1 MVYNRIMN
9 DNHGVAGLER
19 HYDFQSLKKDKP
31 LIIEG
36 KIVGQ
41 HPDSFDRSE
50 IYKQNFEK
58 MGSGKE
64 NIKIV
69 NNFISDSECTVL
81 IDFIK
86 KFAKAQEFPVQWDN
100 GFNPTVTRKT
110 YTNLGTAFKY
120 VPLVQDIL
128 EKEYGFAVKNKSVS
142 VARWDAGDSLDLHVD
157 DLGTTNTNHMATL
170 IYLNDDYEGGE
181 IVFPTHNF
189 SFRPKMG
196 DLIMFPGNMHY
207 PHKVNKIISGV
218 RFSIPMW
225 FEFV

>member
-1 MVYNRIMN
+1 MT
-9 DNHGVAGLER
+9 DNHGVVNGLEK
-19 HYDFQSLKKDKP
+19 HYDFNSMKQDKP

-41 HPDSFDRSE
+41 DPESFERSE

-64 NIKIV
+64 NIKII
-69 NNFISDSECTVL
+69 NNFISDAECHL
-81 IDFIK
+81 LLDFVS
-86 KFAKAQEFPVQWDN
+86 KFGKAQEFPVQWDN
-100 GFNPTVTRKT
+100 DFNVTVTRKT
-110 YTNLGTAFKY
+110 YTNLGVALKY
-120 VPLVQDIL
+120 VPLVQDVL
-128 EKEYGFAVKNKSVS
+128 EKEYGFKLNNKSVS
-142 VARWDAGDSLDLHVD
+142 FARWDAGDSLDLHVD
-157 DLGTTNTNHMATL
+157 DLGPTNYNHMATL

-189 SFRPKMG
+189 SYRPKMG

-207 PHKVNKIISGV
+207 AHEVKKIISGV